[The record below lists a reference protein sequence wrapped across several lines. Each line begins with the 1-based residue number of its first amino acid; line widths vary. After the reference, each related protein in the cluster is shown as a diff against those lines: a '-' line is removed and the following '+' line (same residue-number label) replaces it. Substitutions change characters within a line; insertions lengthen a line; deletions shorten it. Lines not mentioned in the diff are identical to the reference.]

1 MTRCVALVILALALN
16 AAPLHA
22 ENSVFTVTVQ
32 SADVHKGPTTGSPV
46 IGHASR
52 GTALTVARNLGS
64 WNEVLWP
71 DSPDG
76 IGYVHVTMGRLGAP
90 GANTPVAATSARPSS
105 PNPTARQGAGAP
117 APAPA
122 RTPAAVPLATTQRM
136 PPGSRVPD
144 IAPQGQSPISHIVGV
159 GGMVGSMSS
168 WGATARWWRAKHLGI
183 QAALTRDGMSSDVAP
198 GRVTSMQIEPGVVYA
213 LFDRVPGYVWIRP
226 YVGSAL
232 SFRRQT
238 LKDGLAQPISD
249 SGFGYRAFG
258 GTELTFAGVT
268 QFGFSAELGYR
279 RQPTPFAGFEPDRFA
294 VAIAGHW
301 YIR

>member
-1 MTRCVALVILALALN
+1 
-16 AAPLHA
+16 
-22 ENSVFTVTVQ
+22 
-32 SADVHKGPTTGSPV
+32 
-46 IGHASR
+46 
-52 GTALTVARNLGS
+52 
-64 WNEVLWP
+64 
-71 DSPDG
+71 
-76 IGYVHVTMGRLGAP
+76 VTMGRLGGP
-90 GANTPVAATSARPSS
+90 GANTPAAATSPRPSS
-105 PNPTARQGAGAP
+105 PTPAARQGAGAP

-136 PPGSRVPD
+136 PPGDRVPN
-144 IAPQGQSPISHIVGV
+144 IAPQGQSPISHIAGV

-168 WGATARWWRAKHLGI
+168 WGATARWWRGKHVGI
-183 QAALTRDGMSSDVAP
+183 QAALTRDAMTSDVAP

-238 LKDGLAQPISD
+238 LKDGLAAPISD
-249 SGFGYRAFG
+249 SGFGYRVFG

-268 QFGFSAELGYR
+268 QFGLSAELGYR
-279 RQPTPFAGFEPDRFA
+279 RQPTPFAGFEPDRFG

-301 YIR
+301 YIK